1 MIKLALNIPLK
12 SALLMAALLTI
23 SSVSAEDNVLLL
35 QLRPGGGITVWH
47 TEGDSQITDDEAL
60 ELEAGAKPEGS
71 AELPTAAGPARSY
84 ETADGVMIRLPAAG
98 KDNALLVDRDNCG
111 HIKLWH
117 AAGATHLPDD
127 QLTDIFMSALPEG
140 GKRLTFGDQHVKA
153 YITKL
158 GVTASLWPVRR
169 SGGSGPNQR

>member
-1 MIKLALNIPLK
+1 MKLALTSLLKAPLF
-12 SALLMAALLTI
+12 LAALLTHG
-23 SSVSAEDNVLLL
+23 SVSAEDNVLLL
-35 QLRPGGGITVWH
+35 QLRPGGGMTVWH

-60 ELEAGAKPEGS
+60 NLEASAQPAGS

-84 ETADGVMIRLPAAG
+84 ETPDGVLIRLPAAA
-98 KDNALLVDRDNCG
+98 KDNALLIDRDNCG

-117 AAGATHLPDD
+117 AAGATHLSDD

-140 GKRLTFGDQHVKA
+140 GKRLTIGDRHVKA

-158 GVTASLWPVRR
+158 GVTASLWPVRKK
-169 SGGSGPNQR
+169 N